1 MKFNKCHIQ
10 LIAMCIYIYINMY
23 AYIQMC
29 VCVYICIYIY
39 IIASDGEHKFLP
51 SYSTVLAYNIIINIA
66 TTSYW

>member
-1 MKFNKCHIQ
+1 
-10 LIAMCIYIYINMY
+10 MY

-66 TTSYW
+66 TTCYW